1 VWLTHHTGRD
11 STGVLHL
18 DRERGDKKGR
28 GERRG
33 EEKGRIK
40 ILEERRGEERRVG
53 RRFSLETQQ
62 MS

>member
-1 VWLTHHTGRD
+1 VWLTHHTGID

-33 EEKGRIK
+33 EE
-40 ILEERRGEERRVG
+40 
-53 RRFSLETQQ
+53 
-62 MS
+62 